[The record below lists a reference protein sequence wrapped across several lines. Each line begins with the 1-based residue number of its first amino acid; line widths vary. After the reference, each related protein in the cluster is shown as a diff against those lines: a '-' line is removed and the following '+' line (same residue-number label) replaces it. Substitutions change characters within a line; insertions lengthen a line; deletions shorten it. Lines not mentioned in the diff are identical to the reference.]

1 MKFIVCSVD
10 ILPCPPENQGL
21 YSLADIVAESI
32 NLIEPSSL
40 VSAYSFGAASVLT
53 WWFLG
58 FVISS
63 ALKVLKKA

>member
-10 ILPCPPENQGL
+10 ILPCPLENQGL

-40 VSAYSFGAASVLT
+40 VAAYSFGAASVFT
-53 WWFLG
+53 WWSLG
-58 FVISS
+58 FAIS
-63 ALKVLKKA
+63 AVLNVLKKA